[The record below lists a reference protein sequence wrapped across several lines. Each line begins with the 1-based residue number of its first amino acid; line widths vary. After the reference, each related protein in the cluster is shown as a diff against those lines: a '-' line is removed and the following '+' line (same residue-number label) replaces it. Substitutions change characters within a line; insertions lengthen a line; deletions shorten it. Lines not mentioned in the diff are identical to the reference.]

1 MSAVYEVVIFTASL
15 KYYADR
21 IMKILDPRRQYVS
34 NMLYRDSCCK
44 TKSGTLVKDL
54 SVIAGV
60 PMEDM
65 ILVDNNMY
73 SLWPQPSNGVPI
85 LHFTFDKQDQELET
99 LADLLDSVTDKPHQ
113 DLFADTFRVKEM
125 MHSQDLSD
133 YYSCFEVCF

>member
-44 TKSGTLVKDL
+44 TKSGKLVKDL

-133 YYSCFEVCF
+133 YYSCFDVCF